1 MNGQALEIARGIDI
15 PSRYDL
21 FVSDWEGIHEE
32 VESKGIMAGVYLA
45 YELGF
50 LKGHRATR
58 RNRFKEPRRKGKNN

>member
-1 MNGQALEIARGIDI
+1 MKGQAIEI

-21 FVSDWEGIHEE
+21 LVSDWEAIHEE

-50 LKGHRATR
+50 LKGHRATK
-58 RNRFKEPRRKGKNN
+58 RNRFKEPAGKRVRA